1 MCERKGGEREREKV
15 RERRERERPRKHAHV
30 KVAVRSANANAAHAH
45 QCGEMQIRR
54 LPGFLTRATQII
66 PYAYVIRYAG
76 KMLPRKYRAVF
87 LRRHGP
93 RSLDTMKER
102 ERKKE
107 SVRECGSERKR
118 ERERLREKE
127 KITSYLRQIAEL

>member
-1 MCERKGGEREREKV
+1 VSEIERKGVERKRGKKRRRRRERE
-15 RERRERERPRKHAHV
+15 RERERPRKHAYV
-30 KVAVRSANANAAHAH
+30 KVTVRSANANAAHAH

-93 RSLDTMKER
+93 RDSMR
-102 ERKKE
+102 ER
-107 SVRECGSERKR
+107 RR
-118 ERERLREKE
+118 
-127 KITSYLRQIAEL
+127 A